1 MPGTVSMMDMERE
14 VVCGADIHKQF
25 LIATVLSNDGKKFQD
40 RFDANF
46 EGLLNFRQ
54 WLLDLGC
61 QKLAVESTASYWLPI
76 YLVVGKD
83 VEFILANAYQIKHV
97 PGRKTDVLDSEWIA
111 ELCLKDLIAPS
122 RIFSEDE
129 RDLRSMTRTR
139 ESYVKMR
146 TQNKNRIH
154 QELESACIKLSS
166 VLSDIFGK
174 SGIHIIRGIL
184 KGSSIEDILDSI
196 PSKKLK
202 AKRKEI
208 QDAIRM
214 NMSPAQVDLISLLLD
229 SVDILNREIE
239 SIDKQIQDLI
249 SKRQDD
255 LKIAMSIPGMGF
267 TTASAILAE
276 IGDFK
281 DFRTGDKLAA
291 YCGLVPSVYQ
301 SAGKLITGHITKH
314 GSPHVRRMLI
324 EVAHAISRT
333 KADSNLKRFYFRI
346 KGRHGAKVAIVA
358 LARKVICILHHLIV
372 NREMFED
379 VGTNKS
385 KRNKPGRSFSSPE
398 PTITDAIQIL
408 VRAGYAIQKRSERE
422 GG

>member
-1 MPGTVSMMDMERE
+1 MGMERE

-25 LIATVLSNDGKKFQD
+25 LLATILSKDGQKFQD
-40 RFDANF
+40 RFDTNF

-54 WLLDLGC
+54 WLLNHGC
-61 QKLAVESTASYWLPI
+61 RKLAVESTASYWLPI
-76 YLVVGKD
+76 YLVIGKD
-83 VEFILANAYQIKHV
+83 VEFILANAYHIKHI

-111 ELCLKDLIAPS
+111 ELCLKDLISPS

-129 RDLRSMTRTR
+129 RDLRAMTRTR
-139 ESYVKMR
+139 ESFVEMR
-146 TQNKNRIH
+146 TQTKNRIH

-184 KGSSIEDILDSI
+184 NGSSIEDILEGI

-202 AKRKEI
+202 AKRTEI
-208 QDAIRM
+208 QDAIRV
-214 NMSPAQVDLISLLLD
+214 NMSPAQVSLISLLLD
-229 SVDILNREIE
+229 SVDTLNREIA
-239 SIDKQIQDLI
+239 SIDKQIQALI
-249 SKRQDD
+249 SVRQED

-267 TTASAILAE
+267 ISASTILAE
-276 IGDFK
+276 IGNFE

-301 SAGKLITGHITKH
+301 SAGKLITGHITKR

-333 KADSNLKRFYFRI
+333 KADSKLKRFYFRI
-346 KGRHGAKVAIVA
+346 KSRHGAKVAIVA
-358 LARKVICILHHLIV
+358 LARKVVCILHHLIV
-372 NREMFED
+372 NQEMFVDEAA
-379 VGTNKS
+379 NKT
-385 KRNKPGRSFSSPE
+385 KRAKPGRSSPSSE
-398 PTITDAIQIL
+398 TTIAEAIQVL
-408 VRAGYAIQKRSERE
+408 VRAGYAVQKRSEQ
-422 GG
+422 GGG